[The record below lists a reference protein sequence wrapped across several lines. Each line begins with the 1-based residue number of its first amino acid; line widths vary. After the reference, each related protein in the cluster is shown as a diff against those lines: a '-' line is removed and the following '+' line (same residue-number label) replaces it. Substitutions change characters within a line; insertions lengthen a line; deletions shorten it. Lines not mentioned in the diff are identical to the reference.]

1 MEKILLI
8 SPSTLD
14 KKTWGITII
23 GMSSLLFVGWLFF
36 FIIPVNNLT
45 AIIIFVSCIT
55 LISGL
60 FALDFICTPYKYI
73 LTNYELT
80 EKHLNFKTWGDTYFT
95 FPISA
100 IVSVERSYNPLSC
113 PAASLKRLKIRFK
126 EGYKVPNIVP
136 YALASPVCEQE
147 FLETLKKYNPD
158 IYIRVNDKKGWHRI
172 YRIWDWDI

>member
-1 MEKILLI
+1 MEGNVFKSRVSVLLMGFVLAIFALPFVLSI
-8 SPSTLD
+8 SRGDFKSSSFYVFYNSSAFYVAVVIYTL
-14 KKTWGITII
+14 TLAFVFYII
-23 GMSSLLFVGWLFF
+23 FGMS
-36 FIIPVNNLT
+36 
-45 AIIIFVSCIT
+45 
-55 LISGL
+55 
-60 FALDFICTPYKYI
+60 
-73 LTNYELT
+73 YELT
-80 EKHLNFKTWGDTYFT
+80 EKHLNFKMWGDTDFKI
-95 FPISA
+95 PLSA

-172 YRIWDWDI
+172 YRFWDWDI